1 MNPGLWA
8 AATTGVLIAVIG
20 PVNAALQARLG
31 TWGMVAVVHL
41 LGLAVGVLGLLLF
54 ERGPAAVRLDGTLRF
69 LMLAGV
75 VLALAVLA
83 WAFRAAP
90 GEGIPTFAYLGG
102 VLGALV
108 VVGTIVA
115 IQHLGVL
122 AALVAIVSSQLIAA
136 ALIDQFGLFELPVIA
151 LTPTRAL
158 GLLLVLAGVF
168 MVAREG

>member
-1 MNPGLWA
+1 MNPGLGA
-8 AATTGVLIAVIG
+8 AAATGVLIAVIG

-54 ERGPAAVRLDGTLRF
+54 ERGAGARIDGTLRF
-69 LMLAGV
+69 VLVAGV
-75 VLALAVLA
+75 LLALAVLA

-90 GEGIPTFAYLGG
+90 GEGIPAFAFLGG

-136 ALIDQFGLFELPVIA
+136 ALIDQFGWFELPVIA
-151 LTPTRAL
+151 MNPTRAL
-158 GLLLVLAGVF
+158 GLLLVLVGVLL
-168 MVAREG
+168 VARRG